1 MNLAVIISV
10 SEYQYASALP
20 GCKLDAQHM
29 QHMLQLTGRFD
40 DILVLDQSPR
50 TPDMRTHLNDW
61 VKRNK
66 GQLVDEVFW
75 YFTGHGIYYGDAR
88 FCGRDYS
95 PQLLEATSLSNQE
108 VDDLLRLLQPRVVV
122 KVIDACQSG
131 APYIKGHPPAFRRAL
146 EHSRLES
153 FISMCSCTREQ
164 SSYAHLFGSDFTLT
178 WLEAVLQRRSGVV
191 SYRQIE
197 QHLIQQFQHQVAQ
210 TPFFVKQGTGHE
222 MFCRINPHMQ
232 TLARTIQAARLGK
245 RVMINRSERPKPSQP
260 RSTWPDR
267 TSGWPRTQPAG

>member
-1 MNLAVIISV
+1 
-10 SEYQYASALP
+10 
-20 GCKLDAQHM
+20 
-29 QHMLQLTGRFD
+29 
-40 DILVLDQSPR
+40 ILVLDQSPS

>member
-1 MNLAVIISV
+1 MNLAAIISV
-10 SEYQYASALP
+10 SEYQFASALP
-20 GCKLDAQHM
+20 GCKLDAQYMH
-29 QHMLQLTGRFD
+29 QMLQLTGRFD
-40 DILVLDQSPR
+40 NILVLDQSPS
-50 TPDMRTHLNDW
+50 TPDIRSSLKAWMQRH
-61 VKRNK
+61 K

-75 YFTGHGIYYGDAR
+75 YFTGHGLYYTDAR

-95 PQLLEATSLSNQE
+95 PQLLEATSLCNQE
-108 VDDLLRLLQPRVVV
+108 VDDLLRWLQPRVVV

-131 APYIKGHPPAFRRAL
+131 APYIKGQPPAFRRAL

-178 WLEAVLQRRSGVV
+178 WLDAVLHRRSGVV

-197 QHLIQQFQHQVAQ
+197 QHLIQQFQHQSAQ

-222 MFCRINPHMQ
+222 MFCRITPEMQ
-232 TLARTIQAARLGK
+232 GLARAIEAARLGK
-245 RVMINRSERPKPSQP
+245 RALLNQSAHPRPSQP
-260 RSTWPDR
+260 RSTWPGR
-267 TSGWPRTQPAG
+267 TSEWPRTQPAG

>member
-40 DILVLDQSPR
+40 DILVLDQSPS

-197 QHLIQQFQHQVAQ
+197 QHDS
-210 TPFFVKQGTGHE
+210 
-222 MFCRINPHMQ
+222 
-232 TLARTIQAARLGK
+232 TISAPGGADAVFRQAGDG
-245 RVMINRSERPKPSQP
+245 P
-260 RSTWPDR
+260 RNVLPY
-267 TSGWPRTQPAG
+267 QPAHANPGTHHPSRSPGQTCHDQSI